1 MRLLLLIMTGIGFT
15 MGLLCGLLLHLPADG
30 LPANADRSSPLD
42 ASLHDNDNSF
52 RSRRSFG
59 DDPTGAAALL
69 AEESASASAAKQRL
83 EKLQFAQSL
92 GQNSPQG
99 SFLESGSVNRPSFQS
114 RPNPQID
121 SNPFVSVGGGAN
133 NNRGPQSRPATS
145 GLSSG
150 QGGLGRAEPS
160 GGRTVKNEEEKKD
173 EEDQERGKATKDN
186 NKKKQEQQEKNAYYE
201 NAGPSLPAAAKPVKS
216 FTLRL
221 KNTGGKFV
229 VDSAVTRQGDED
241 TQAAG
246 APKVAARDGK
256 RKAGQTDTEIQAHD
270 DTKVDSSL
278 GKFNRTSALDD
289 IVSGVVWS
297 KNLDDSCPQGFEP
310 KEVASWR
317 RKALG
322 MQVVGM
328 EEGCGRM
335 QNRLVTFKDGSQA
348 CARYRLNTDQ
358 IQGEVYSYYL
368 ARLLNITN
376 LAPAVLLPVD
386 TLSPQWRTV
395 HLEMSMAQWADGRLV
410 VLTRWLHDLAPSY
423 IPQELREDNR
433 KLHPTL
439 GILGRKSLPELCDL
453 LQWSDLIVF
462 DYLTANLDRLV
473 NNMFNR
479 QWNAEMMSN
488 PAHNLERT
496 KGGSLIFLDNESG
509 LFHGYRLLEKYHGYH
524 ESLLNSLCVF
534 RESTAK
540 AVKVLHKSKSVAEEL
555 HKLFR
560 EGEIHHRHLPSIP
573 EKNAS
578 VLQDRL
584 AKVYDQIVKC
594 EALYA
599 R

>member
-1 MRLLLLIMTGIGFT
+1 MLLLIMTGIGFT

-30 LPANADRSSPLD
+30 LPANADRSTID
-42 ASLHDNDNSF
+42 ASSDRSF
-52 RSRRSFG
+52 RSRRSFS
-59 DDPTGAAALL
+59 DDGAGLVD
-69 AEESASASAAKQRL
+69 ASAARQV
-83 EKLQFAQSL
+83 EKPQPSPPGQS
-92 GQNSPQG
+92 SPG
-99 SFLESGSVNRPSFQS
+99 GRSGSATGPSFQS
-114 RPNPQID
+114 PPNPEIG
-121 SNPFVSVGGGAN
+121 SNPFVSGGGASD
-133 NNRGPQSRPATS
+133 NRGPQSRPTA
-145 GLSSG
+145 GSSG
-150 QGGLGRAEPS
+150 RELGGAEPS
-160 GGRTVKNEEEKKD
+160 SRSVNDDREAKN
-173 EEDQERGKATKDN
+173 RG
-186 NKKKQEQQEKNAYYE
+186 EGYE
-201 NAGPSLPAAAKPVKS
+201 NAARPAAAKPIKS

-221 KNTGGKFV
+221 KNTGEKFV
-229 VDSAVTRQGDED
+229 VDSAVKRQEDED
-241 TQAAG
+241 TAYAA
-246 APKVAARDGK
+246 APAAPAVAGR
-256 RKAGQTDTEIQAHD
+256 RTAGQTDSEIQTPGQRD
-270 DTKVDSSL
+270 DTKVDPSP
-278 GKFNRTSALDD
+278 GKLNKTPAVED
-289 IVSGVVWS
+289 IVSGVLWS
-297 KNLDDSCPQGFEP
+297 KTLDDSCPQGFEP
-310 KEVASWR
+310 EEVASWR
-317 RKALG
+317 RKAAG
-322 MQVVGM
+322 MQVVAM

-368 ARLLNITN
+368 AQLLNITN
-376 LAPAVLLPVD
+376 LAPAVLLSVD

-395 HLEMSMAQWADGRLV
+395 HLQMSMAQWADGRLV
-410 VLTRWLHDLAPSY
+410 VLTRWLDGLAPSH
-423 IPQELREDNR
+423 IPPELREEDR

-439 GILGRKSLPELCDL
+439 GILGGKTVSELCDL

-496 KGGSLIFLDNESG
+496 KDGSLVFLDNESG

-555 HKLFR
+555 HKLFS

-573 EKNAS
+573 EKNVS

-584 AKVYDQIVKC
+584 ARVYDQIVKC